1 MAKCIRMARLLVAN
15 RDPAALPGRPGHP
28 TTLFL
33 AESPTS
39 IRLAAKLACST
50 RKREFVIRTLG

>member
-1 MAKCIRMARLLVAN
+1 MELLLVAN